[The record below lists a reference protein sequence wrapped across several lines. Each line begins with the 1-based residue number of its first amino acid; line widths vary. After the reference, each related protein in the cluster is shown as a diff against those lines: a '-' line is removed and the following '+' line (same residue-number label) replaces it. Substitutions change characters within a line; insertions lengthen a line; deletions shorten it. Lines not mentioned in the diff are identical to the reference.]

1 MSDSAAKH
9 RAKQTVNNLL
19 LSLLATSGLVLVLVL
34 IVPRDDSSRHQPVD
48 FASVAASTEAA
59 TSNQLFEPDLPTNWW
74 ANAAR
79 WSPGTDGVD
88 TWYLGLVGPE
98 NQFIS
103 VKQAFNHN
111 PTWLALETAGYVP
124 DTASTVDNPAWL
136 KLTKLEDVKGD
147 PTIWVIEREKQAFI
161 LKGTAT
167 ADEFSIIATQ
177 IENEFDLG

>member
-48 FASVAASTEAA
+48 FVSVASSTEAA
-59 TSNQLFEPDLPTNWW
+59 TSNNVFTPTLPDDWW

-88 TWYLGLVGPE
+88 TWYLGLVGGQ
-98 NQFIS
+98 NQFVS
-103 VKQAFNHN
+103 VKQAFNYN
-111 PTWLALETAGYVP
+111 ATWLALETAGYLP
-124 DTASTVDNPAWL
+124 DTASSDSNPKWL

-147 PTIWVIEREKQAFI
+147 PTIWVYELPNQVFI

-167 ADEFSIIATQ
+167 ASEFSTFANQ
-177 IENEFDLG
+177 IENEFGSD